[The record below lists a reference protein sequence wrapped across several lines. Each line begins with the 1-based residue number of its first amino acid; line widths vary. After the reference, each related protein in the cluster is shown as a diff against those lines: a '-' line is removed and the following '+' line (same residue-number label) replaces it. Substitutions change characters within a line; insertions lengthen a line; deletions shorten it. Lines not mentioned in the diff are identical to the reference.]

1 MDINLVTIVLVLL
14 LLVAL
19 LVAVLLGTPEQ
30 RETIVGCIRE
40 LLGIA

>member
-1 MDINLVTIVLVLL
+1 MSINLVAIVLALL

-30 RETIVGCIRE
+30 QAIIRDAITAI
-40 LLGIA
+40 LGA

>member
-19 LVAVLLGTPEQ
+19 LVAVLLGNEDQ
-30 RETIVGCIRE
+30 QTIIRNAIIA
-40 LLGIA
+40 LLT

>member
-1 MDINLVTIVLVLL
+1 MITLVTIVLALL

-30 RETIVGCIRE
+30 QTIIRDAI
-40 LLGIA
+40 IAILSA